1 MAQTSWLQP
10 IRTKTLLLLPSS
22 VELLKAELESPQRL
36 ASRLNATVN
45 PGWPPGEYDRPAQD
59 FFLARMIEGGEAVE
73 GWYCWYALE
82 RITLPRPLLIGAG
95 GYFGLPDPEGDVEI
109 GFSVVSERRC
119 LGYGSE
125 IAEALAK
132 RAFLDPRV
140 RRVVAHHAPDNTPSK
155 RALEKSGF
163 RFTGLLTGQGNLE
176 YVYAPSNPS

>member
-45 PGWPPGEYDRPAQD
+45 PGWPPGEYDRPAQV

-95 GYFGLPDPEGDVEI
+95 GYFGLPGPQGDV
-109 GFSVVSERRC
+109 
-119 LGYGSE
+119 
-125 IAEALAK
+125 
-132 RAFLDPRV
+132 
-140 RRVVAHHAPDNTPSK
+140 
-155 RALEKSGF
+155 
-163 RFTGLLTGQGNLE
+163 
-176 YVYAPSNPS
+176 